1 MSPTVRSDVLIV
13 DDHENQRQQLRG
25 VLEDEGFRV
34 QDAESGERGLAALG
48 ERPFD
53 AVVLDVNM
61 PGMDGLTALGRM
73 VDADP
78 ELAVVIVTGEN
89 LIQRG
94 REAVIKLGAFDVLA
108 KMPEPEDLVAVVRQ
122 AAELTRSRRTR
133 RGGAGSGEAGSGGR
147 GGDLGILG
155 ESAALRTML
164 ETVRKVAPSQGRVLI
179 HGENGSGKEL
189 VAAAIHALSRRA
201 SGPFIKI
208 NCAAIPKDLVES
220 ELFGYERG
228 AFTGA
233 MQTKKG
239 RFELADGGTLFL
251 DEIGE
256 LSAEAQ
262 AKLLRAIE
270 SGEIERVGGTRPVP
284 CDVRVVSATNRNLS
298 ASIESGEFRQD
309 LYFRLNVLPIQVPA
323 LRERGADVAL
333 LAESF
338 LAAICAA
345 EGRAPKTL
353 TREAIELLQGYGWPG
368 NVRELR
374 NLMERATVMVDGDTI
389 RAEDLVIWLE
399 SARAGEDA
407 VGLRGEIERREAD
420 AVRKALDSAGWNV
433 TQAAA
438 ALGIDRTNLHRKM
451 RKYGIQR
458 H

>member
-1 MSPTVRSDVLIV
+1 MTPAVKHDVLIV
-13 DDHENQRQQLRG
+13 DDHDNQRQQLRG

-34 QDAESGERGLAALG
+34 TDAPDAEGGLVAI
-48 ERPFD
+48 EQHPFD

-61 PGMDGLTALGRM
+61 PGMDGLTALARLTQLAP
-73 VDADP
+73 D
-78 ELAVVIVTGEN
+78 LAVVIVTGEG

-108 KMPEPEDLVAVVRQ
+108 KMPEPEDLVGVVRQ
-122 AAELTRSRRTR
+122 AAELTRSRRMR
-133 RGGAGSGEAGSGGR
+133 PARN

-155 ESAALRTML
+155 DSPAVANLI
-164 ETVRKVAPSQGRVLI
+164 ETIRKVAPSQARVLI

-189 VAAAIHALSRRA
+189 VASAIHSLSGRA
-201 SGPFIKI
+201 HGPFVKI

-233 MQTKKG
+233 MQAKKG
-239 RFELADGGTLFL
+239 RFEMADRGTLFL

-270 SGEIERVGGTRPVP
+270 TGDIERVGSTRTVKV
-284 CDVRVVSATNRNLS
+284 DVRVLSATNRNLS
-298 ASIESGEFRQD
+298 GAIESGEFRQD
-309 LYFRLNVLPIQVPA
+309 LYFRLNVLPVQVPA
-323 LRERGADVAL
+323 LRERGGDVAL
-333 LAESF
+333 LARHF
-338 LAAICAA
+338 LTTLCEA
-345 EGRAPKTL
+345 EGRPEKKL
-353 TREAIELLQGYGWPG
+353 TPEAIELLQGYAWPG

-374 NLMERATVMVDGDTI
+374 NLMERAVVMVDGDSLG
-389 RAEDLVIWLE
+389 AEDLVLWLE
-399 SARAGEDA
+399 TPRGGEDA

-420 AVRKALDSAGWNV
+420 AVRKALEAAGGNV

-458 H
+458 R

>member
-1 MSPTVRSDVLIV
+1 MTSATRSDVLIV
-13 DDHENQRQQLRG
+13 DDHDNQRQQLRG

-34 QDAESGERGLAALG
+34 ADAGDAERGLAAIS
-48 ERPFD
+48 ERRFD

-73 VDADP
+73 SAADP
-78 ELAVVIVTGEN
+78 DLAVVIVTGET

-94 REAVIKLGAFDVLA
+94 REAVLKLGAFDVLA

-122 AAELTRSRRTR
+122 AAELTRSRRSR
-133 RGGAGSGEAGSGGR
+133 LAPSRGS
-147 GGDLGILG
+147 DLGILG
-155 ESAALRTML
+155 ESAAIRTL
-164 ETVRKVAPSQGRVLI
+164 IETVRKVAPSNARVLI

-189 VAAAIHALSRRA
+189 VAAAIHALSKRA
-201 SGPFIKI
+201 EGPLIKI

-220 ELFGYERG
+220 ELFGYEKG

-233 MQTKKG
+233 MQSKKG
-239 RFELADGGTLFL
+239 RFEQADQGTLFL

-262 AKLLRAIE
+262 SKLLRAIE
-270 SGEIERVGGTRPVP
+270 TGEIERVGSTRPVT
-284 CDVRVVSATNRNLS
+284 CDVRVVSATNRDL
-298 ASIESGEFRQD
+298 AGAMEAGEFRQD
-309 LYFRLNVLPIQVPA
+309 LYFRLNVLPVQVPA
-323 LRERGADVAL
+323 LRERGSDIAL
-333 LAESF
+333 LATHF
-338 LAAICAA
+338 LTSIC
-345 EGRAPKTL
+345 EGEGKSAKTL
-353 TREAIELLQGYGWPG
+353 SPEALELLQGYAWPG

-374 NLMERATVMVDGDTI
+374 NLMERAAVMVDAERVGP
-389 RAEDLVIWLE
+389 EDLVLWLE
-399 SARAGEDA
+399 APRGGEDT
-407 VGLRGEIERREAD
+407 VGLRGEIERRESD
-420 AVRKALDSAGWNV
+420 AVRKALEAAGWNV

>member
-1 MSPTVRSDVLIV
+1 MTPANRSDVLIV

-25 VLEDEGFRV
+25 MLEDEGFRV
-34 QDAESGERGLAALG
+34 SDAGDAEAGIAALG
-48 ERPFD
+48 ERDFD

-73 VDADP
+73 VARDP
-78 ELAVVIVTGEN
+78 ELAVVIVTGES

-94 REAVIKLGAFDVLA
+94 REAVLKLGAFDVVA

-122 AAELTRSRRTR
+122 AAELTRTR
-133 RGGAGSGEAGSGGR
+133 RGRRAAPAA

-155 ESAALRTML
+155 ESAAIRTLL
-164 ETVRKVAPSQGRVLI
+164 ELVRKVAPSQGRVLI

-189 VAAAIHALSRRA
+189 VAAAIHALSKRA
-201 SGPFIKI
+201 SGPFVKI

-220 ELFGYERG
+220 ELFGFEKG

-233 MQTKKG
+233 LQSKKG
-239 RFELADGGTLFL
+239 RFEQADQGTLFL

-270 SGEIERVGGTRPVP
+270 TGEIERVGSTRPVA
-284 CDVRVVSATNRNLS
+284 CDVRVVSATNRDL
-298 ASIESGEFRQD
+298 AGAMESGDFRQD
-309 LYFRLNVLPIQVPA
+309 LYFRLNVLPVQVPA
-323 LRERGADVAL
+323 LRERGADIGL
-333 LAESF
+333 LARHF
-338 LAAICAA
+338 LATICEA
-345 EGRAPKTL
+345 EGKGAKTL
-353 TREAIELLQGYGWPG
+353 TSEALALLEGYGWPG

-374 NLMERATVMVDGDTI
+374 NLMERAAVMVDGDEV

-399 SARAGEDA
+399 SPRGGEDA

-420 AVRKALDSAGWNV
+420 AVRKALESAGWNV

-438 ALGIDRTNLHRKM
+438 GLGIDRTNLHRKM

>member
-1 MSPTVRSDVLIV
+1 MSPNRNDVLIV
-13 DDHENQRQQLRG
+13 DDHDNQRQQLRG

-34 QDAESGERGLAALG
+34 EDVGSGERGLSAVG
-48 ERPFD
+48 ERAFD

-73 VDADP
+73 VEADP
-78 ELAVVIVTGEN
+78 ELAVVIVTGET

-108 KMPEPEDLVAVVRQ
+108 KMPEPDDLVAVVRQ
-122 AAELTRSRRTR
+122 AAELTRSRR
-133 RGGAGSGEAGSGGR
+133 GR
-147 GGDLGILG
+147 KPTAAAGGDLGILG
-155 ESAALRTML
+155 ESAAIRTMIEAL
-164 ETVRKVAPSQGRVLI
+164 RKVAPSQGRVLI

-201 SGPFIKI
+201 SGPFVKI

-233 MQTKKG
+233 MQNKKG
-239 RFELADGGTLFL
+239 KFELADKGTLFL

-270 SGEIERVGGTRPVP
+270 TNEIERVGGTRPVP
-284 CDVRVVSATNRNLS
+284 CDVRVLSATNRNLT

-323 LRERGADVAL
+323 LRERGSDVPQ
-333 LAESF
+333 LARHF

-353 TREAIELLQGYGWPG
+353 APEALELLQGYGWPG

-374 NLMERATVMVDGDTI
+374 NLMERAAVMVDGDVV

-399 SARAGEDA
+399 SGRSGEDA

-420 AVRKALDSAGWNV
+420 AVRKALESAGWNV

>member
-1 MSPTVRSDVLIV
+1 MTPAAKHDVLIV

-34 QDAESGERGLAALG
+34 TDAPDAEGGLAVI
-48 ERPFD
+48 EQHPFD

-61 PGMDGLTALGRM
+61 PGMDGLTALARLTQLAP
-73 VDADP
+73 D
-78 ELAVVIVTGEN
+78 LAVVIVTGES

-108 KMPEPEDLVAVVRQ
+108 KMPEPEDLVGVVRQ
-122 AAELTRSRRTR
+122 AAELTRSRRMR
-133 RGGAGSGEAGSGGR
+133 PARNG

-155 ESAALRTML
+155 ESPAIANLI
-164 ETVRKVAPSQGRVLI
+164 ETIRKVAPSQARVLI

-189 VAAAIHALSRRA
+189 VASAIHTLSGRA
-201 SGPFIKI
+201 HGPFVKI

-233 MQTKKG
+233 MQAKKG
-239 RFELADGGTLFL
+239 RFELADRGTLFL

-270 SGEIERVGGTRPVP
+270 TGDIERVGSTRGVKV
-284 CDVRVVSATNRNLS
+284 DVRVISATNRNL
-298 ASIESGEFRQD
+298 AGAIESGEFRQD
-309 LYFRLNVLPIQVPA
+309 LYFRLNVLPVQVPA

-333 LAESF
+333 LARHF
-338 LAAICAA
+338 LRTLCEA
-345 EGRAPKTL
+345 EGRPEKTL
-353 TREAIELLQGYGWPG
+353 TPEAIELLQGYAWPG

-374 NLMERATVMVDGDTI
+374 NLMERTAVMIDGDSVG
-389 RAEDLVIWLE
+389 AEDLVLWLE
-399 SARAGEDA
+399 APRGGEDA

-420 AVRKALDSAGWNV
+420 AVRKALEAAGGNV

-458 H
+458 R

>member
-1 MSPTVRSDVLIV
+1 MTRSRNDVLIV

-34 QDAESGERGLAALG
+34 SDAADAETGIAQLENH
-48 ERPFD
+48 EFD

-61 PGMDGLTALGRM
+61 PGMDGLTALARLSQL
-73 VDADP
+73 DP
-78 ELAVVIVTGEN
+78 DLAVVIVTGES

-94 REAVIKLGAFDVLA
+94 REAVLKLGAFDVLA
-108 KMPEPEDLVAVVRQ
+108 KMPEPDDLVGVVRQ
-122 AAELTRSRRTR
+122 AAELTHSRRAR
-133 RGGAGSGEAGSGGR
+133 SAPPESGDGGE
-147 GGDLGILG
+147 LGILG
-155 ESAALRTML
+155 ESPAIRTLL
-164 ETVRKVAPSQGRVLI
+164 ETIHKVAPSQSRVLI

-189 VAAAIHALSRRA
+189 VAAAIHGLSRRSA
-201 SGPFIKI
+201 GPFVKI

-233 MQTKKG
+233 MQSKKG
-239 RFELADGGTLFL
+239 RFELADRGTLFL

-270 SGEIERVGGTRPVP
+270 TGEIERVGATRGVTV
-284 CDVRVVSATNRNLS
+284 DVRVVSATNRNLT
-298 ASIESGEFRQD
+298 ASVESGEFRQD
-309 LYFRLNVLPIQVPA
+309 LYFRLNVLPVQVPA
-323 LRERGADVAL
+323 LRERGGDIAL
-333 LAESF
+333 LARHF
-338 LAAICAA
+338 LASLCAS
-345 EGRAPKTL
+345 EGKPAKTL
-353 TREAIELLQGYGWPG
+353 TPEAIELLQGYSWPG

-374 NLMERATVMVDGDTI
+374 NLMERAAVMVDGDTVG
-389 RAEDLVIWLE
+389 AEDVVLWLE
-399 SARAGEDA
+399 APRSGEDA

-420 AVRKALDSAGWNV
+420 AVRKALEAASGNV

-458 H
+458 R

>member
-1 MSPTVRSDVLIV
+1 MTAATKSEVLIV
-13 DDHENQRQQLRG
+13 DDHDNQRQQLRG

-34 QDAESGERGLAALG
+34 TDASDAEKGLAAI
-48 ERPFD
+48 EAHAFD

-61 PGMDGLTALGRM
+61 PGMDGLTALARLSQLSP
-73 VDADP
+73 D
-78 ELAVVIVTGEN
+78 LAVVIVTGES

-108 KMPEPEDLVAVVRQ
+108 KMPEPEDLVGVVRQ
-122 AAELTRSRRTR
+122 AAELTRSRRVRPTK
-133 RGGAGSGEAGSGGR
+133 EA

-155 ESAALRTML
+155 ESAAIATLI
-164 ETVRKVAPSQGRVLI
+164 ETIRKVAPSQGRVLI

-189 VAAAIHALSRRA
+189 VACAIHNLSGRA
-201 SGPFIKI
+201 RAPFVKI

-233 MQTKKG
+233 MQAKKG
-239 RFELADGGTLFL
+239 RFELADRGTLLL

-270 SGEIERVGGTRPVP
+270 TGEIERVGSTRGVKV
-284 CDVRVVSATNRNLS
+284 DVRVVSATNRNLTG
-298 ASIESGEFRQD
+298 AVESGEFRQD
-309 LYFRLNVLPIQVPA
+309 LYFRLNVLPVQVPA
-323 LRERGADVAL
+323 LRERGADVTL
-333 LAESF
+333 LARHF
-338 LAAICAA
+338 LTSLCEA
-345 EGRAPKTL
+345 EGKPAKVL
-353 TREAIELLQGYGWPG
+353 TPEALELLQSYAWPG

-374 NLMERATVMVDGDTI
+374 NLMERAAVMVDGETVG
-389 RAEDLVIWLE
+389 AEDLVLWLE
-399 SARAGEDA
+399 TPRSGDDA

-420 AVRKALDSAGWNV
+420 AVRKALETAGGNV

-458 H
+458 R

>member
-1 MSPTVRSDVLIV
+1 MTAATKSEVLIV
-13 DDHENQRQQLRG
+13 DDHDNQRQQLRG

-34 QDAESGERGLAALG
+34 TDASDAEKGLAAI
-48 ERPFD
+48 ESQAFD

-61 PGMDGLTALGRM
+61 PGMDGLTALARLSQLAP
-73 VDADP
+73 D
-78 ELAVVIVTGEN
+78 LAVVIVTGES

-108 KMPEPEDLVAVVRQ
+108 KMPEPDDLVGVVRQ
-122 AAELTRSRRTR
+122 AAELTRSRRVR
-133 RGGAGSGEAGSGGR
+133 PAKDA

-155 ESAALRTML
+155 ESAAVTNLIDTI
-164 ETVRKVAPSQGRVLI
+164 RKVAPSQGRVLI

-189 VAAAIHALSRRA
+189 VAAAIHSLSGRSQA
-201 SGPFIKI
+201 PFVKI

-239 RFELADGGTLFL
+239 RFELADRGTLFL

-270 SGEIERVGGTRPVP
+270 TGEIERVGSTRGVKV
-284 CDVRVVSATNRNLS
+284 DVRVISATNRDL
-298 ASIESGEFRQD
+298 AGAVESGEFRQD

-323 LRERGADVAL
+323 LRERGGDVAL
-333 LAESF
+333 LARHF
-338 LAAICAA
+338 LANLCEA
-345 EGRAPKTL
+345 EGKNAKTL
-353 TREAIELLQGYGWPG
+353 TPEALELLQGYAWPG

-374 NLMERATVMVDGDTI
+374 NLMERAVVMIDGDAV
-389 RAEDLVIWLE
+389 RAEDLVLWLE
-399 SARAGEDA
+399 TPRGGDDA

-420 AVRKALDSAGWNV
+420 AVRKALETAGGNV

-458 H
+458 R

>member
-1 MSPTVRSDVLIV
+1 MTPSGRTDVLIV
-13 DDHENQRQQLRG
+13 DDHDNQRQQLRG
-25 VLEDEGFRV
+25 MLEDEGFRV
-34 QDAESGERGLAALG
+34 TDAGDAETGLAMVG

-53 AVVLDVNM
+53 TVVLDVNM

-73 VDADP
+73 KDADP
-78 ELAVVIVTGEN
+78 ELAVVIVTGES

-94 REAVIKLGAFDVLA
+94 REAVIRLGAFDVLA
-108 KMPEPEDLVAVVRQ
+108 KMPEPEDLVAVLRQ
-122 AAELTRSRRTR
+122 AADLTRSRRAGR
-133 RGGAGSGEAGSGGR
+133 PEPAAGGE
-147 GGDLGILG
+147 LGIVG
-155 ESAALRTML
+155 ESAAIRNLL
-164 ETVRKVAPSQGRVLI
+164 EAIRKVAPSQGRVLI

-189 VAAAIHALSRRA
+189 VAAAIHALSKRPG
-201 SGPFIKI
+201 GPFVKI

-233 MQTKKG
+233 LQSKKG
-239 RFELADGGTLFL
+239 RFEQADGGTLFL

-270 SGEIERVGGTRPVP
+270 TGEIERVGGTRPVR
-284 CDVRVVSATNRNLS
+284 CDVRVVSATNRDL
-298 ASIESGEFRQD
+298 AGAIESGEFRQD
-309 LYFRLNVLPIQVPA
+309 LYFRLNVLPVQVPA
-323 LRERGADVAL
+323 LRERGADIEL
-333 LAESF
+333 LARHF
-338 LAAICAA
+338 LGLICAA
-345 EGRAPKTL
+345 EGRTPKTL
-353 TREAIELLQGYGWPG
+353 SPEALELMRGYAWPG

-374 NLMERATVMVDGDTI
+374 NLMERAAVMVDADEV
-389 RAEDLVIWLE
+389 RAEDLVLWLE
-399 SARAGEDA
+399 SPRASDDA

-420 AVRKALDSAGWNV
+420 AVRKALETAGWNV

-458 H
+458 R